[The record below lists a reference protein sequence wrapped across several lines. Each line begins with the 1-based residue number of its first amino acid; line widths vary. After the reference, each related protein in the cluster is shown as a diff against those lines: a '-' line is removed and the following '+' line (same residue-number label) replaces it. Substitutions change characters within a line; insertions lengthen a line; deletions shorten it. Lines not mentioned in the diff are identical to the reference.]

1 MHVIPYLTRSKQNAS
16 DIVFS
21 INFLITSLKK
31 IIKTPKL

>member
-31 IIKTPKL
+31 NN